1 MGSKKVV
8 VLGLL
13 ILIFSSFPVVSEN
26 HDVEAPSILVAWGYE
41 GEQGYVFVFDDNAQY
56 EIDINFSINS
66 DSSFVYPEYNIE
78 WQSIDNQMH
87 AFLTTSS
94 TLNWSDVVQID
105 VHVVSKNDIAI
116 DPPVEASRMFNVGIW
131 NQPIDDH
138 EITLST
144 TWSMQQNY
152 SDEYGP
158 QVFELIFEGQG
169 WQERVGQTLQSWEL
183 GSGELWSIEN
193 TAYDSTTLD
202 LNFSSIW
209 KNETTVNGTLTS
221 QVFEANG
228 DGSIWFLNNE
238 SGLETE
244 VFANVTSAY
253 LKREL
258 NDEQIDE
265 YLRLEALGTLGVY
278 QLDNESELNI
288 DGEIS
293 VFVLEYLDEGGQ
305 RTMQHNQIEAMADF
319 VLIDDGARLDVELN
333 KFIAIERWVDGVRV
347 LHLEEIQG
355 DGTFGLEDEDENAS
369 LVLNGTIF
377 DLHQKNING
386 TTTIDD
392 LHVDGTLSGDVEGT
406 FGIVRGIEAVRNQ
419 SNATGEFFLVN
430 VIHQETWFNLTG
442 IGGGSWFGSSEIG
455 QVYNNTYEFQVLQSD
470 WDNRTVR
477 LKWDETGPDPSSGDE
492 YPERSPIQKDPVE
505 PEPAEGLGNLSV
517 QRETGLMP
525 IPLTPGDSFVL
536 DGQSEAVLHVN
547 VNAIRGETWD
557 THNVS
562 VIDWN
567 GTYGDGASVD
577 GFAHGSI
584 IVEGPLN
591 GLLVNTTRE
600 FYSSENNSES
610 NVFTETQALDKIIS
624 PSIVGSDRNTPPII
638 GSVQLREG
646 LVLGEGGSI
655 AHLEV
660 EVNDLTWNLRQV
672 TADLSSLGLG
682 TVLLNDRGLD
692 GDEKIGDN
700 VFTTTI
706 VVKGLETGDMLVEIL
721 ATDSFGATDNDQE
734 AILIQNQ
741 GPRMIDV
748 EILPTSLER
757 GQSAV
762 MNVVAY
768 DGHGVENVTLDL
780 RALGGDLIPFA
791 ASGAMWTAMVE
802 MPFSMS
808 PGEQTL
814 TFILNDE
821 FGAQSIVSVWY
832 PLGLSESENNGP
844 HAVNTSKEE
853 PIFITINNEPPYI
866 NATTV
871 NIEKQ
876 TDEPIILEIGIF
888 DPDGIS
894 TVMIELGVFTPL
906 GANELTP
913 MYDDGLRGGDK
924 IAGDG
929 IYTVELSVR
938 DATPLGTFEM
948 MIYSTDVYGSQI
960 SNSAFVVLEEAQDNA
975 NQSESNPIAIIFGL
989 VAFLAVLVLLF
1000 LFVKGRNGE
1009 SSFSDRFGEH

>member
-13 ILIFSSFPVVSEN
+13 MLIFSSFPVVSEN
-26 HDVEAPSILVAWGYE
+26 HDVEAPRILVAWGHG
-41 GEQGYVFVFDDNAQY
+41 GEQGYVIVFNDNANY
-56 EIDINFSINS
+56 ELDINFSINS
-66 DSSFVYPEYNIE
+66 DSSIVYPEFDIE
-78 WQSIDNQMH
+78 WQSIDNQKH
-87 AFLTTSS
+87 AILSTSA
-94 TLNWSDVVQID
+94 TLNWSDIVQIA
-105 VHVVSKNDIAI
+105 VHINSKNDIAI
-116 DPPVEASRMFNVGIW
+116 DPPVQTTRMFNVGIW

-193 TAYDSTTLD
+193 TETDSTTLD

-221 QVFEANG
+221 QIFEANG
-228 DGSIWFLNNE
+228 DGSIWFHNND
-238 SGLETE
+238 SGLETD
-244 VFANVTSAY
+244 VFANVSSAY

-258 NDEQIDE
+258 KDEQIDE
-265 YLRLEALGTLGVY
+265 YLRLEALGTLDVH
-278 QLDNESELNI
+278 QIDDESELNI
-288 DGEIS
+288 EGEIS

-319 VLIDDGARLDVELN
+319 ILIDDGARLDVELN
-333 KFIAIERWVDGVRV
+333 KFIAIERWIDGVRV

-355 DGTFGLEDEDENAS
+355 DGTFGLEDQDDNAS
-369 LVLNGTIF
+369 LVLNGTIL

-392 LHVDGTLSGDVEGT
+392 LHVDGILSGDVEGT

-419 SNATGEFFLVN
+419 SNATGEFFIVN
-430 VIHQETWFNLTG
+430 VIHQESWFNLTG
-442 IGGGSWFGSSEIG
+442 IGGGSWFGSSDIG
-455 QVYNNTYEFQVLQSD
+455 QIYNNTYEFQVLQSD

-525 IPLTPGDSFVL
+525 IPLAPGDSFVL
-536 DGQSEAVLHVN
+536 DGQSGAELHVH
-547 VNAIRGETWD
+547 VNGIRGETWD

-567 GTYGDGASVD
+567 GTYGDGVSVN
-577 GFAHGSI
+577 GNAHGSI

-600 FYSSENNSES
+600 IYLSDFENGN

-624 PSIVGSDRNTPPII
+624 PSIVGSDRNTPPVID
-638 GSVQLREG
+638 SVQLREG
-646 LVLGEGGSI
+646 LVLGEGGSM

-672 TADLSSLGLG
+672 TADLSSIGLG
-682 TVLLNDRGLD
+682 TVQLNDRGLE
-692 GDEKIGDN
+692 GDQKIGDN
-700 VFTTTI
+700 VFTTKI
-706 VVKGLETGDMLVEIL
+706 VVKGLETGEIPLEIL
-721 ATDSFGATDNDQE
+721 ATDSFGATDNEQHS
-734 AILIQNQ
+734 ILIQNQ
-741 GPRMIDV
+741 GPRITDI

-762 MNVVAY
+762 MNVVVY

-780 RALGGDLIPFA
+780 RAFGGELIPFT

-808 PGEQTL
+808 PGEQML
-814 TFILNDE
+814 IFILSDE
-821 FGAQSIVSVWY
+821 LGGQSIVSTWY
-832 PLGLSESENNGP
+832 PLGISESETNGP
-844 HAVNTSKEE
+844 HTVNTSKEE
-853 PIFITINNEPPYI
+853 PIFITINNEPPQI

-876 TDEPIILEIGIF
+876 TNEPTTLEIRVF

-894 TVMIELGVFTPL
+894 AVMIELGVFTPL

-948 MIYSTDVYGSQI
+948 MIYSTDLYGSQI
-960 SNSAFVVLEEAQDNA
+960 STSAFVVLEEAKDDA
-975 NQSESNPIAIIFGL
+975 NQSESNPIAFIFGL
-989 VAFLAVLVLLF
+989 VIFLAVLVLVF
-1000 LFVKGRNGE
+1000 LLVKGKNGE
-1009 SSFSDRFGEH
+1009 TNFSDRFGEH